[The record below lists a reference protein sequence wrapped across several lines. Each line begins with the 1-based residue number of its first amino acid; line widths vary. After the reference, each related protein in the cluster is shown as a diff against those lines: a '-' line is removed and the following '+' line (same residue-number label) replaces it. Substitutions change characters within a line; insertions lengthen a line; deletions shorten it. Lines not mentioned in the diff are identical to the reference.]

1 MTKNQPDRYRL
12 TIVPDLLLTISIVTF
27 KPDPTELRS
36 TLESLSDALAGFD
49 RAQIAITVVDN
60 SPEDTISDLLR
71 TSLKDWN
78 YELIQGHGN
87 IGFGRAHNLAI
98 KSLGQYHLVLNPDI
112 QMEPDALKLAVNFL
126 DEHPVCGLISPHAIW
141 PDGRRQYL
149 CKQFPAIFDLFLRGF
164 APSIIR
170 KVFKNRLSRYEMRSE
185 TQDDVFWAPPIVSGC
200 FMFFRGSVIS
210 RLGGFDPRY
219 FLYFEDFDLTLR
231 CASIAK
237 IAYVP
242 TVKVIHSGGHAS
254 RKGAWHI
261 RQFIRSATRFYMAHG
276 LRIA

>member
-1 MTKNQPDRYRL
+1 M

-60 SPEDTISDLLR
+60 SPEDTISELLR

-78 YELIQGHGN
+78 HELIQGHGN

-98 KSLGQYHLVLNPDI
+98 KSVGQYHLVLNPDI

-126 DEHPVCGLISPHAIW
+126 DKNPVCGLISPHAIW

-149 CKQFPAIFDLFLRGF
+149 CKQFPAVFDLLLRGF
-164 APSIIR
+164 TPSTIR
-170 KVFKNRLSRYEMRSE
+170 KAFDKRLSRYEMRGE
-185 TQDDVFWAPPIVSGC
+185 TQGDVFWNPPIVSGC
-200 FMFFRGSVIS
+200 FMFFRSDI
-210 RLGGFDPRY
+210 LQKTGGFDSHY
-219 FLYFEDFDLTLR
+219 FLYFEDFDLSLR
-231 CASIAK
+231 SGRFART
-237 IAYVP
+237 AYVP
-242 TVKVIHSGGHAS
+242 SIKIIHAGGHAS
-254 RKGAWHI
+254 RKGLWHV
-261 RQFIRSATRFYMAHG
+261 RKFMCSSLYFYRTHG
-276 LRIA
+276 LRIF

>member
-1 MTKNQPDRYRL
+1 MIKIQPDKHQS
-12 TIVPDLLLTISIVTF
+12 TIVPNLLLTISIVTF
-27 KPDPTELRS
+27 KPDPIELRS
-36 TLESLSDALAGFD
+36 TLDSLAGALSGFD
-49 RAQIAITVVDN
+49 RAQIAITIVDN
-60 SPEDTISDLLR
+60 SPEDTISDLLQ
-71 TSLKDWN
+71 TALKSWN
-78 YELIQGHGN
+78 YKLIQGHGN
-87 IGFGRAHNLAI
+87 IGFGRAHNLA
-98 KSLGQYHLVLNPDI
+98 LQTTGQYHLVLNPDI
-112 QMEPDALKLAVNFL
+112 QMEPDALQLSINFL
-126 DEHPVCGLISPHAIW
+126 NKNPICGLISPHAIW

-185 TQDDVFWAPPIVSGC
+185 TQDNVFWAPPIVSGC

-231 CASIAK
+231 CGTIAT

-242 TVKVIHSGGHAS
+242 AVKVIHSGGHAS

-276 LRIA
+276 LRII

>member
-60 SPEDTISDLLR
+60 SPEDTISELLR

-78 YELIQGHGN
+78 HELIQGHGN

-98 KSLGQYHLVLNPDI
+98 KSVGQYHLVLNPDI

-126 DEHPVCGLISPHAIW
+126 DKNPVCGLISPHAIW

-149 CKQFPAIFDLFLRGF
+149 CKQFPAIFDLLLRGF
-164 APSIIR
+164 TPSIIR
-170 KVFKNRLSRYEMRSE
+170 KAFDERLSRYEMRGE
-185 TQDDVFWAPPIVSGC
+185 TQGDVFWNPPIVSGC
-200 FMFFRGSVIS
+200 FMFFRSDI
-210 RLGGFDPRY
+210 LQKTGGFDSHY
-219 FLYFEDFDLTLR
+219 FLYFEDFDLSLR
-231 CASIAK
+231 SGRFART
-237 IAYVP
+237 AYVP
-242 TVKVIHSGGHAS
+242 SIKIIHAGGHAS
-254 RKGAWHI
+254 RKGSWHV
-261 RQFIRSATRFYMAHG
+261 RQFIKSATQFYATHG
-276 LRIA
+276 LKLV